1 MMRFWFFLFVV
12 VVASATGST
21 QAPGS
26 TSGKQTSVIH
36 PVAANLN
43 GAERVDDEENSSDVK
58 LNIFVCMKT
67 IKFLLCVS
75 IMIISGC
82 GVRPESD
89 SLYRWRRIHP
99 AADSIVFALEDG
111 FVNSVPDSLLWPLLQ
126 RIVLG
131 HKSKQIANARTVVFI
146 CSRIA

>member
-1 MMRFWFFLFVV
+1 M
-12 VVASATGST
+12 
-21 QAPGS
+21 
-26 TSGKQTSVIH
+26 
-36 PVAANLN
+36 
-43 GAERVDDEENSSDVK
+43 VK

-111 FVNSVPDSLLWPLLQ
+111 FVNSVPDSLLWPLLDSLKNTTVERDAENQ
-126 RIVLG
+126 HRSRVLFWIEQKTWLKEKRSG
-131 HKSKQIANARTVVFI
+131 TAEFCLEKLEDH
-146 CSRIA
+146 